1 MQAGGFQRSTKSVPA
16 DSAGVPAPP
25 LNKQFGNFGQ
35 ISYPKITV
43 LANGMY
49 AFRHLDSR
57 TYQGIQFLGRTATCR
72 TCLSLSTCPGTEN

>member
-16 DSAGVPAPP
+16 ESAGVPAPP

-43 LANGMY
+43 PANGMY
-49 AFRHLDSR
+49 AFRHLDSC
-57 TYQGIQFLGRTATCR
+57 TYQGVHFSGRTKGRKTCQ
-72 TCLSLSTCPGTEN
+72 SLSVCRGNEN